1 MLFTPDRQLT
11 WRRRQSGVSIVFS
24 THAGYC
30 LGAHG
35 FIHAG
40 LRVHEP
46 TRLFDEMVLILAIEA
61 WIFTL
66 WYLERAS
73 ARGGAESFSQFTAFE
88 QPIAGI
94 PLHRPD
100 QSGNEQSSD
109 SSFAVNITR

>member
-1 MLFTPDRQLT
+1 MMLFTPDRQLT

-73 ARGGAESFSQFTAFE
+73 ARGGGGVIFSVNGIRTANSR
-88 QPIAGI
+88 
-94 PLHRPD
+94 HRLYTGLISQGMSRVQTLRLP
-100 QSGNEQSSD
+100 
-109 SSFAVNITR
+109 